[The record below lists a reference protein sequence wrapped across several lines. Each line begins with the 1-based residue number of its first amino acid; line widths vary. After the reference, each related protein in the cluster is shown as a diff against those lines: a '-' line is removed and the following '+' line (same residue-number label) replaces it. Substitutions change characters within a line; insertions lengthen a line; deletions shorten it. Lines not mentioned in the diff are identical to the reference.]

1 MAQDTVVVAQHV
13 RTQTS
18 KLEQGQLGDRVEA
31 VPRLDEVTRAAD
43 AAATAL

>member
-1 MAQDTVVVAQHV
+1 MAQVTVVLAQHV

-18 KLEQGQLGDRVEA
+18 KLEEASSATGLGRA
-31 VPRLDEVTRAAD
+31 RFDEVTRAAD